1 MKYKKVL
8 IILGLVLFG
17 ILIFNNNTGNK
28 EYFTV
33 EGVKLA
39 VGVDGIDQSDFP
51 NMGEYDVSV
60 DCTNVT
66 GIWNYGEWK
75 LELSNMNGSNAACNI
90 NFTSVPNTHIKL
102 NTKIMGLVGT
112 TQGTGKVVNENGY
125 RYEGKDPNNYVLFNG
140 ELWRIIGVF
149 DSSTHGQSGNLT
161 KIIKNDSIGSY
172 VWNKNKA
179 NDWNNSSLNTIL
191 NTYYYNSQN
200 GTGQDACYIF
210 SNYVPGNCDFRY
222 TGLNEV
228 ARGMIQSVTW
238 KLGGYSSADATAE
251 TFYTA
256 ERGSDVYSG
265 RPTTWTGNVGLMYL
279 SDYGYSVLS
288 NSCARTTNLI
298 GYNNEQCGG
307 QSWLLKYGYEWTM
320 TPVSSDSYSIFLANN
335 VALYLGDVDV
345 SLGNSVRPTV
355 YLKSS
360 VYILSGDGSQNN
372 PYVLGI

>member
-238 KLGGYSSADATAE
+238 KLGGYSSADATVE

-279 SDYGYSVLS
+279 SDYLYSSNLDSCTSGAGWWDNPGCADTSWLFDSQFEWFLTPDSRDSCYGFFLESLGCVGS
-288 NSCARTTNLI
+288 NSVTISLASR
-298 GYNNEQCGG
+298 
-307 QSWLLKYGYEWTM
+307 
-320 TPVSSDSYSIFLANN
+320 PV
-335 VALYLGDVDV
+335 LYLA
-345 SLGNSVRPTV
+345 STV
-355 YLKSS
+355 E
-360 VYILSGDGSQNN
+360 ITGGDGTSGN
-372 PYVLGI
+372 PFTLN